1 MKPLE
6 EAASLQEPTAALELA
21 FIEEFLRGYR
31 LKHPLVRA
39 EAEREW
45 REAVLYAALRL
56 EEVAARAHMVE
67 GLHVHSSM

>member
-1 MKPLE
+1 VELVH
-6 EAASLQEPTAALELA
+6 EAEGLQEPTAALELA

-31 LKHPLVRA
+31 LSHPLVRE